1 MTNRLQL
8 NGHINGRV
16 IDKNVSYIA
25 AAPSDA
31 RSSEVGSLLP
41 FENSDQAFNNTPNI
55 GSFQLGYNNSFQIE
69 LLSPNSY
76 FEYSNEFG
84 KVLVPPCV
92 YITYDNINVRVLLDR
107 DSGSQFKGILNS
119 DRIESE
125 DVNNAPD
132 SEDQWVTFKKYTQS
146 WP

>member
-8 NGHINGRV
+8 DGHINGRV

-25 AAPSDA
+25 AAPSDV
-31 RSSEVGSLLP
+31 RSSELGSLLP
-41 FENSDQAFNNTPNI
+41 FEISDQAFNNTPNV
-55 GSFQLGYNNSFQIE
+55 GSLQLGYNNSFHIE
-69 LLSPNSY
+69 LLTPNSY

-92 YITYDNINVRVLLDR
+92 FITYDNINVRVIL
-107 DSGSQFKGILNS
+107 DSGTPFKGILNS
-119 DRIESE
+119 DRITSE
-125 DVNNAPD
+125 NVNNSPD
-132 SEDQWVTFKKYTQS
+132 PEDQWVTFKKHTQS